1 MHCISYHTITCIGRK
16 LQYKRDVWRCVIAT
30 LRTIW
35 RKRHWWLPGSVQIV
49 QQMEIRVTLFSR
61 IYIDCAICIALYF
74 VVVRTDWRR
83 KTNYQWMYCT
93 SIVYVYT
100 RISFYSVQRIY
111 GLNLCDNFIC
121 GTLSYQFL
129 FPNYTRKNWEKITFF
144 ARILG
149 KWYDFF
155 FITRVSRS
163 FWIYIILRR
172 EIDLILSRRFCY
184 LWVKL
189 VR

>member
-1 MHCISYHTITCIGRK
+1 MSFYVSLEIQYWKNLSVYPKQNLMMRYYFYLIQTCISYYTITCIGRK

-30 LRTIW
+30 SRTIW

-100 RISFYSVQRIY
+100 KISFCSVQTIY
-111 GLNLCDNFIC
+111 GSSLCDHFIC
-121 GTLSYQFL
+121 ATFSYQLL
-129 FPNYTRKNWEKITFF
+129 FPNYT
-144 ARILG
+144 
-149 KWYDFF
+149 
-155 FITRVSRS
+155 
-163 FWIYIILRR
+163 
-172 EIDLILSRRFCY
+172 
-184 LWVKL
+184 
-189 VR
+189 